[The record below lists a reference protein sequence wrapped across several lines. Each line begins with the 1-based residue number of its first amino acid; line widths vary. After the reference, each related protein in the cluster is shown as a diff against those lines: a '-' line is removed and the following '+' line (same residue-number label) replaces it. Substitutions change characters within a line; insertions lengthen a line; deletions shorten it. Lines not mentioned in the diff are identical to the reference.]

1 MAKKANVAKYI
12 DVVNCG
18 AVLHTEYKQYVDTY
32 VHRANK
38 ELYAM
43 LGKILQFSLDVINRQ
58 DKEVVITTI
67 RKVLKDDFGLNT
79 TTKTGDLGV
88 LLRLVL
94 RSAHKKTIFV
104 YKRVLQQAID
114 NGIGADKLAE
124 YIEENGGIERLRVG
138 QAQIAADEKLKK
150 QNKHMSGFA
159 AQLLNETAK
168 QPLAVFTVDDALTSR
183 MHDAANRCNFRYM
196 VCTYNGTYKVVDI
209 VPMDKDLEDKIL
221 TRMANYRAA
230 ELEYFMSESEMER
243 YERVKHEYF
252 AANNLKA
259 KPSVYA
265 KAKAANDDAVN
276 GEPKTGS

>member
-1 MAKKANVAKYI
+1 MAKKANVAKYVDI
-12 DVVNCG
+12 VKCG
-18 AVLHTEYKQYVDTY
+18 AVLHGEYKQYVDTY

-43 LGKILQFSLDVINRQ
+43 LGKILQFSLDVINRE

-67 RKVLKDDFGLNT
+67 RKVLKDEFGLNI

-124 YIEENGGIERLRVG
+124 YIEANGGIERLRVG
-138 QAQIAADEKLKK
+138 QAQTEVGEKLKK
-150 QNKHMSGFA
+150 QDKHMSGFA
-159 AQLLNETAK
+159 AELLNETAK
-168 QPLAVFTVDDALTSR
+168 QPLAVFTVDDALTAR
-183 MHDAANRCNFRYM
+183 MHDAANKCNFRYM

-209 VPMDKDLEDKIL
+209 VPMDKELEQSIL
-221 TRMANYRAA
+221 ARIANYKAA
-230 ELEYFMSESEMER
+230 ELEYFMSATEMER
-243 YERVKHEYF
+243 YERVKHEY
-252 AANNLKA
+252 AVANNLKA
-259 KPSVYA
+259 KPSIYA
-265 KAKAANDDAVN
+265 KVKAANDDTVN